1 MVPLR
6 DDNPVSTTPIVVYGL
21 IALNV
26 AIFFHETSLGDS
38 ALQQFINTWA
48 IVPAE
53 LTCSLPSD
61 AVSAALDLSCPISI
75 DDASMLGAA
84 QGEWITLV
92 SSQFLHGGLLHLGGN
107 MLYLWIFGNNI
118 EDRLGPLKFLIF
130 YLICGALAGLSQWV
144 FSPASVVP
152 TVGASGAI
160 AGVMG
165 AYIIRFPHA
174 KIMTFIALFVVPVP
188 AYLFL
193 GWWFVQQSL
202 YSYASLDATANTGSG
217 GVAYWA
223 HAGGFVFGAVLGP
236 LMGLFSQ
243 RQGD

>member
-1 MVPLR
+1 MVPIR
-6 DDNPVSTTPIVVYGL
+6 DDNPISTTPIVVYGL

-26 AIFFHETSLGDS
+26 VIFFHETSLGES

-53 LTCSLPSD
+53 LTCSLPND
-61 AVSAALDLSCPISI
+61 AIATAINLSCPTPT
-75 DDASMLGAA
+75 DNLPA
-84 QGEWITLV
+84 QGEWLTLV

-130 YLICGALAGLSQWV
+130 YVTCGALAGLSQW
-144 FSPASVVP
+144 FFAPGSLVP

-174 KIMTFIALFVVPVP
+174 KIMTFIVLFVIPVP

-223 HAGGFVFGAVLGP
+223 HAGGFIFG
-236 LMGLFSQ
+236 
-243 RQGD
+243 